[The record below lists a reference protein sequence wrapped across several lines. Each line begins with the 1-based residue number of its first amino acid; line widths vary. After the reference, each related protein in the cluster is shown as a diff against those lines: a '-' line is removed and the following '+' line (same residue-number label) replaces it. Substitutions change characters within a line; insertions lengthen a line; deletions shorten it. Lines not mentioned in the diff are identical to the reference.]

1 MGGPQCTSTNER
13 QIFTYNGA
21 TTLPAY
27 PKSSRDAQYFFVSD
41 RFVRDKLITHALR
54 EAYRDVLHLDRYPTY
69 VLFLEMNPDG
79 FDVNVH
85 PAKLRYDFT
94 IHPHSISSFFTQSTS
109 PKHHHVRN

>member
-79 FDVNVH
+79 LDVNVH
-85 PAKLRYDFT
+85 PAKTEVRFRDSPTLHQFIFHT
-94 IHPHSISSFFTQSTS
+94 INKS
-109 PKHHHVRN
+109 